1 MSTKIVCFGEIMLRL
16 SPPGH
21 QRFVQAQAL
30 EVVYGGGEAN
40 VAVALAQFGHH
51 STYVTRLPAHDLGQA
66 VAMYLRRFGVDTGAI
81 AFGGDKL
88 GMYFLET
95 GAANRASKVIYDRA
109 HSAFSE
115 IGPGMVDWE
124 AVFAGAGWF
133 HWCGI
138 TPAVS
143 QGAADLCLE
152 AIGVARRL
160 GLTVSTDLNYRA
172 NLWKYGKP
180 PVEVMPALVAGCD
193 VVLAGEDVAE
203 IMLGLQAEPMHGHAG
218 ATPAQVTKFCQK
230 FQQNY
235 PTCHTVAVTLR
246 QSVNASH
253 NSVSA
258 MLYQGAQLYQAPTH
272 DITHMVDRIG
282 AGDAFMGAL
291 IHGLLTWPS
300 DPQAALDFATAA
312 YAYKH
317 TIPGDALVATA
328 DEIARLARQENAGRV
343 AR

>member
-1 MSTKIVCFGEIMLRL
+1 MLRL

-40 VAVALAQFGHH
+40 VAVALAQLGHH
-51 STYVTRLPAHDLGQA
+51 SAYVTRLPTHDLGQA

-88 GMYFLET
+88 GVYFLET

-109 HSAFSE
+109 NSAFSE

-152 AIGVARRL
+152 AIGAAKRL

-172 NLWKYGKP
+172 NLWNYGKK

-203 IMLGLQAEPMHGHAG
+203 IMLGLQAEPMHGHDG
-218 ATPAQVTKFCQK
+218 ATPGQVAKFCQK
-230 FQQNY
+230 FQQAY
-235 PTCHTVAVTLR
+235 PACHTVAVTLR

-258 MLYQGAQLYQAPTH
+258 MLYQGGQLYQAPTH
-272 DITHMVDRIG
+272 DITHIVDRIG

-291 IHGLLTWPS
+291 VHGLLTWPG
-300 DPQAALDFATAA
+300 DPQQALDFATAA

-328 DEIARLARQENAGRV
+328 DEIARLARLENAGRV